1 MQIIPAIFIQNG
13 KAVSLYK
20 GSDNQE
26 KKVYPKA
33 LTSYAEL
40 WQSQGAKT
48 IFVMDLDGD
57 QEGRLFEIRA
67 AFDGQ
72 IWWAGQIRSIE
83 KVTSLL
89 TSGADKVVLGQS
101 AEPVFAEALEK
112 FGPEKIIAG
121 MSVKHYDK
129 APDFCEKL
137 GGFGFTQILVHDLNA
152 EGTLFHPNFDLME
165 KCAYFS
171 GVDVYAS
178 GGVSEERHI
187 PLLANAGVKAVLV
200 GRALYENQ
208 LSLERLINLSSAA

>member
-20 GSDNQE
+20 GSENAE

-33 LTSYAEL
+33 IASYAKL

-48 IFVMDLDGD
+48 IFVMDLNGD
-57 QEGRLFEIRA
+57 QQERLFEIRA
-67 AFDGQ
+67 AFDGE
-72 IWWAGQIRSIE
+72 IWWAGQIRDIE

-89 TSGADKVVLGQS
+89 ISGADKVVLGQS
-101 AEPVFAEALEK
+101 AEPIFAEALKK
-112 FGPEKIIAG
+112 FGPEKVMAG
-121 MSVKHYDK
+121 ISVKRYDD

-137 GGFGFTQILVHDLNA
+137 GGFGFIQILVHDLNA

-171 GVDVYAS
+171 GVDVHAS
-178 GGVSEERHI
+178 GGVSEENDIR
-187 PLLANAGVKAVLV
+187 LLAKAGVKSILV

-208 LSLERLINLSSAA
+208 LNLERLISLA